1 MTYTSWIRT
10 SPPDHRLAARLGD
23 ACSAASPRD
32 NRPAANMDQLVMT
45 RRGTATSPDD
55 DEVFHYPDGI
65 ALPPSHPGDTLAE
78 ELAAR
83 GLTANA
89 LALKLRVP
97 ANRISDIVRGRR
109 ALTAETALRLGRYF
123 GTGAKFWVD
132 LQASFDLAVA
142 ERDFGAE
149 IERDIEPA

>member
-1 MTYTSWIRT
+1 MTFISWTRT
-10 SPPDHRLAARLGD
+10 DMDRMVMARAVSPASRPD
-23 ACSAASPRD
+23 
-32 NRPAANMDQLVMT
+32 
-45 RRGTATSPDD
+45 DD
-55 DEVFHYPDGI
+55 DEVFRYADGI
-65 ALPPSHPGDTLAE
+65 SLPPSHPGDTLAD
-78 ELAAR
+78 ELSAR

-132 LQASFDLAVA
+132 LQAGYDLAVA
-142 ERDFGAE
+142 ARDLGAIVEKE
-149 IERDIEPA
+149 IDPA

>member
-1 MTYTSWIRT
+1 
-10 SPPDHRLAARLGD
+10 
-23 ACSAASPRD
+23 
-32 NRPAANMDQLVMT
+32 MDQLVMT
-45 RRGTATSPDD
+45 RTRSAPDDD
-55 DEVFHYPDGI
+55 DEVFAYPEGI
-65 ALPPSHPGDTLAE
+65 ALPPSHPGDTLAG

-132 LQASFDLAVA
+132 LQAAHDLAVA
-142 ERDFGAE
+142 ERDHGATV
-149 IERDIEPA
+149 EREVDPA

>member
-1 MTYTSWIRT
+1 MTFISWTRT
-10 SPPDHRLAARLGD
+10 D
-23 ACSAASPRD
+23 
-32 NRPAANMDQLVMT
+32 MDQMVMA
-45 RRGTATSPDD
+45 RAVSPAFRPDD
-55 DEVFHYPDGI
+55 DEVFHYPDGVT
-65 ALPPSHPGDTLAE
+65 LPPSHLGETLAD

-109 ALTAETALRLGRYF
+109 SLTAETALRLGRYF

-132 LQASFDLAVA
+132 LQAAYDLAVA
-142 ERDFGAE
+142 TRDLGAMVERE
-149 IERDIEPA
+149 IDPA

>member
-1 MTYTSWIRT
+1 
-10 SPPDHRLAARLGD
+10 
-23 ACSAASPRD
+23 
-32 NRPAANMDQLVMT
+32 MDQLVMAQDT
-45 RRGTATSPDD
+45 RTSPVADD
-55 DEVFHYPDGI
+55 DEVFEYPDGI
-65 ALPPSHPGDTLAE
+65 ALPPSHPGETLAD

-109 ALTAETALRLGRYF
+109 ALTAETALRLGRCF

-132 LQASFDLAVA
+132 LQASYDLAVA
-142 ERDFGAE
+142 ERDFGAA
-149 IERDIEPA
+149 IEKEVDPA

>member
-1 MTYTSWIRT
+1 
-10 SPPDHRLAARLGD
+10 
-23 ACSAASPRD
+23 
-32 NRPAANMDQLVMT
+32 MDQIVMARAHAPAST
-45 RRGTATSPDD
+45 PDD
-55 DEVFHYPDGI
+55 DEVFHYPNGI
-65 ALPPSHPGDTLAE
+65 VLPPSHPGETLAD

-83 GLTANA
+83 NLTANA

-132 LQASFDLAVA
+132 LQASYDLAIA
-142 ERDFGAE
+142 EQDLGAI
-149 IERDIEPA
+149 IEKEVDPA